1 MVLVDCELT
10 HFDQVRSNNVTVSG
24 ATTEVVGKQ
33 QGGMRG
39 VKKGNSG
46 GKRKAKDV
54 AAEWQAALGPYP
66 VVSPGTRW
74 GYSQSGKY
82 IGSAIQY
89 STNRMKSK
97 YFSQI
102 IFDGREASFVHAI
115 SSAGVAH
122 AVTRSCSSGPNN
134 HKTLISLIINQYS
147 S

>member
-1 MVLVDCELT
+1 MI

-24 ATTEVVGKQ
+24 VTTEVVGKQ
-33 QGGMRG
+33 GGMRG
-39 VKKGNSG
+39 KKGNGG

-74 GYSQSGKY
+74 GYSQSREY
-82 IGSAIQY
+82 ICSPIQY
-89 STNRMKSK
+89 SMNRIKLKNLLQM
-97 YFSQI
+97 

-122 AVTRSCSSGPNN
+122 AVTRSCSSGRNDD
-134 HKTLISLIINQYS
+134 KTLISLIINQYS

>member
-1 MVLVDCELT
+1 MKVLMVLVDCEVT

-74 GYSQSGKY
+74 GILNLGN
-82 IGSAIQY
+82 I
-89 STNRMKSK
+89 
-97 YFSQI
+97 
-102 IFDGREASFVHAI
+102 
-115 SSAGVAH
+115 
-122 AVTRSCSSGPNN
+122 
-134 HKTLISLIINQYS
+134 
-147 S
+147 